1 MMKIDETGM
10 TTKNIAKISQ
20 AGTFCCTEEGILA
33 LRSSL
38 SLRTAMLRISSG
50 QSFSTCT
57 GGGGQAE
64 QFAGLDR
71 QFVGTQRAERG
82 HDLIAEGELQGRG

>member
-10 TTKNIAKISQ
+10 TTKNMAKISQ
-20 AGTFCCTEEGILA
+20 AGTFCCTDEGSLA

-38 SLRTAMLRISSG
+38 SADG
-50 QSFSTCT
+50 DAADFVGPVFFNAAT

-64 QFAGLDR
+64 QFAGALTVSSSAR
-71 QFVGTQRAERG
+71 SAPSAAMT
-82 HDLIAEGELQGRG
+82 